1 MSAVKKPMRL
11 PPLKALRVRNPDVK
25 QANPCIT
32 VMNSVL
38 SCWASAGYT
47 AQGCA
52 AVEQSLRACMDG
64 PPAPKAKKSEI
75 NYHLSRM
82 YPKIVGPRKPKKC

>member
-1 MSAVKKPMRL
+1 MSSVKKPMRL

-25 QANPCIT
+25 EVNPCLA
-32 VMNSVL
+32 VMSSVL
-38 SCWASAGYT
+38 ACWASAGYT

-52 AVEQSLRACMDG
+52 ALEQSLRACMDG
-64 PPAPKAKKSEI
+64 PPAPKPKKSEI

-82 YPKIVGPRKPKKC
+82 YPKIAGPRKVKK